1 MLLAIDIG
9 NTTVTIGVFDG
20 ARLNAQWRLTTNPR
34 NLPDEYGIALLN
46 FFQYQKLSPSQI
58 DKVALCSV
66 VPTLTSTFDKMCRK
80 YLDLSPLIVEA
91 SVRTGV
97 RICIDNPRE
106 LGADRVVNAVAI
118 HRLYQ
123 EAAIVIDFGTATTF
137 DVISRTGDYIGGVI
151 SPGIGIACEAL
162 SSQTAML
169 PHIKLIQP
177 EKIIGKNTIAAMQ
190 SGMIFGYLGLVEGII
205 NRIHAE
211 LGYTTRVIAT
221 GGYVHVLAD
230 KTPLITDINP
240 DLSLIGLRYI
250 YEMNHT
256 VSKGEES

>member
-9 NTTVTIGVFDG
+9 NTTITIGVFDG
-20 ARLNAQWRLTTNPR
+20 ARLNAPWRLTTNPH

-46 FFQYQKLSPSQI
+46 LFQYQKLSPSQI
-58 DKVALCSV
+58 NKVALCSV
-66 VPTLTSTFDKMCRK
+66 VPLLTSTFDKMCRK
-80 YLDLSPLIVEA
+80 YLGLSPLIVE
-91 SVRTGV
+91 SGIRTGV

-106 LGADRVVNAVAI
+106 LGADRVVNAVAV

-137 DVISRTGDYIGGVI
+137 DVISKTGDYIGGVI

-177 EKIIGKNTIAAMQ
+177 EKIIGKSTIAAMQ

-205 NRIHAE
+205 NRIHEE

-221 GGYVHVLAD
+221 GGCVHILAD

-256 VSKGEES
+256 VSKREES